1 MTMLDWLDA
10 NGVQQE
16 DLDEVVHEA
25 ASSMASS
32 ANNEGMCGQVAF
44 LRDIAG
50 WSNDDIKNMLS

>member
-1 MTMLDWLDA
+1 MLDWLST
-10 NGVQQE
+10 NGVQPE

-25 ASSMASS
+25 ATSMASG
-32 ANNEGMCGQVAF
+32 ANNEGMRGQVAF